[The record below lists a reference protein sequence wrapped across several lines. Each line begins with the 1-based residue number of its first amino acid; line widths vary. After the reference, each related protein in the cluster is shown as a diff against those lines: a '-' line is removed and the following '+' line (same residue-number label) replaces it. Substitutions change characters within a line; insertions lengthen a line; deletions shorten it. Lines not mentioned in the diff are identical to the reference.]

1 MDIINQREQKQ
12 LFKLQLEIWL
22 QQKFG
27 KCEQNQLLVIG
38 FMFLV

>member
-12 LFKLQLEIWL
+12 LFKLEIWL

-38 FMFLV
+38 FIFLV